1 MNEFLQIRQ
10 AVMDALKNAG
20 ISVLPSFPDRM
31 AGRPCSPVVSVGVG
45 ALEGKCLGFCDYLG
59 EAVSED
65 GRVLERYGKRLD
77 GLVSVDVWAERAA
90 DCDRAAELTGG
101 VLLSGLPDGIRPGE
115 LRWESLAWDKNA
127 GAFLRK
133 GALVCSALFVADS
146 SGDESLF
153 LDFILKGVLS

>member
-10 AVMDALKNAG
+10 AVMDALQNAG
-20 ISVLPSFPDRM
+20 LTVLPSFPDRM
-31 AGRPCSPVVSVGVG
+31 AGRPCAPVVSVGVG

-59 EAVSED
+59 ESTADD

-77 GLVSVDVWAERAA
+77 GLISVDVRAERAT
-90 DCDRAAELTGG
+90 DCDRAAELTGD
-101 VLLSGLPDGIRPGE
+101 VLLSGLPSGIRPGE
-115 LRWESLAWDKNA
+115 LRWEGLAWDKNA

-133 GALVCSALFVADS
+133 GSLACSALFVAES
-146 SGDESLF
+146 SGDENLF

>member
-10 AVMDALKNAG
+10 AVLDALNHAG
-20 ISVLPSFPDRM
+20 ISALPSFPDRM

-59 EAVSED
+59 EAVAED

-77 GLVSVDVWAERAA
+77 GLISVDVWAERAA
-90 DCDRAAELTGG
+90 DCDRAADLTGDI
-101 VLLSGLPDGIRPGE
+101 LLSGLPDGIRPGE
-115 LRWESLAWDKNA
+115 LRWEGLAWDKNV

-133 GALVCSALFVADS
+133 GSLACSALFVADS
-146 SGDESLF
+146 AGDENLF

>member
-1 MNEFLQIRQ
+1 
-10 AVMDALKNAG
+10 
-20 ISVLPSFPDRM
+20 M
-31 AGRPCSPVVSVGVG
+31 AGSLNATGN
-45 ALEGKCLGFCDYLG
+45 A
-59 EAVSED
+59 
-65 GRVLERYGKRLD
+65 
-77 GLVSVDVWAERAA
+77 WTERAA